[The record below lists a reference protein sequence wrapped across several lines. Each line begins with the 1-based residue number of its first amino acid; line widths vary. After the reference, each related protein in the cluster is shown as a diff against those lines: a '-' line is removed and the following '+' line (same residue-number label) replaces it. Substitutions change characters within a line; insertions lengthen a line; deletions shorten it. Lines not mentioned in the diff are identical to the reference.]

1 MFLTYASP
9 HLNLSRASSL
19 YFKAIRKRRFSG
31 DELGEEEER
40 VRDAEHL
47 GAQEYVYE
55 LRQLTK
61 MLTDATSRAEAL
73 DQAEKPDALARAEIG
88 LNMNYLVWLLD
99 QATEE
104 AEETLR
110 AAELVLAIEGIRL
123 EN

>member
-1 MFLTYASP
+1 M
-9 HLNLSRASSL
+9 
-19 YFKAIRKRRFSG
+19 YFKAIRKRRFSS
-31 DELGEEEER
+31 DELGEEER
-40 VRDAEHL
+40 VRDAEQL

-55 LRQLTK
+55 LRQLTR

-73 DQAEKPDALARAEIG
+73 DQAQKPDAVARAEIG

-99 QATEE
+99 RATEE

-110 AAELVLAIEGIRL
+110 AAELVIAIEGIRL